1 VCVWG
6 GGGAAAGRCNS
17 LLRESSGLPNK
28 YITRN
33 FIYLLYFIEHTVE
46 EGKGT
51 GKLGQLVELLLSF
64 CFKKERKSQ
73 RTPSFW

>member
-1 VCVWG
+1 MG
-6 GGGAAAGRCNS
+6 GGGGGGGEMQLS
-17 LLRESSGLPNK
+17 LERESSGLPNK

-51 GKLGQLVELLLSF
+51 GKLGPLVELLLSF
-64 CFKKERKSQ
+64 CFKKEKKSQ
-73 RTPSFW
+73 RNNTPSFW